1 MYIRFLLFFK
11 YVIESFLNTKRYRLT
26 RKTILYLESASCKLP
41 LQDKKEI
48 MEYLRY
54 SLISQINY
62 SFRNKYLTQKIKL
75 TKDKSNGLFYV
86 NHKGK
91 RLYFKRELSKRTI
104 KDLYRCLCI
113 EQDKD
118 SPHSYSFGEMSF
130 QNEIVADI
138 GAAEGIWGLSLI
150 ESVKTLYLFECD
162 EGWIE
167 ALNLTFSPWK
177 EKVRIINKYVSDNSE
192 GCMIRLDD
200 YFYEKGINLFTIKAD
215 IEGAE
220 EVMLKG
226 AEKMI
231 QDGVLKKIIVC
242 SYHHPNDEEMISEV
256 LGDNYLLSI
265 SKGYMLDV
273 YSDVDYDSIDISS
286 IFRKGV
292 IYAKYKH

>member
-1 MYIRFLLFFK
+1 M
-11 YVIESFLNTKRYRLT
+11 
-26 RKTILYLESASCKLP
+26 
-41 LQDKKEI
+41 
-48 MEYLRY
+48 
-54 SLISQINY
+54 
-62 SFRNKYLTQKIKL
+62 

-91 RLYFKRELSKRTI
+91 RLYFKRELSKSAI

-200 YFYEKGINLFTIKAD
+200 YFMKRA
-215 IEGAE
+215 
-220 EVMLKG
+220 
-226 AEKMI
+226 
-231 QDGVLKKIIVC
+231 
-242 SYHHPNDEEMISEV
+242 
-256 LGDNYLLSI
+256 
-265 SKGYMLDV
+265 
-273 YSDVDYDSIDISS
+273 
-286 IFRKGV
+286 
-292 IYAKYKH
+292 

>member
-26 RKTILYLESASCKLP
+26 RKTKLYLESASCKLP

-91 RLYFKRELSKRTI
+91 RLYFKRELSKSAI

-192 GCMIRLDD
+192 
-200 YFYEKGINLFTIKAD
+200 
-215 IEGAE
+215 

-231 QDGVLKKIIVC
+231 QNGVLKKIIVC
-242 SYHHPNDEEMISEV
+242 SYHRPNDEKMISEM

-292 IYAKYKH
+292 IYAKYKY